1 MRVTGKLQ
9 REGIV
14 THIVADK
21 VEDLSNL
28 LDGLGGEEGF
38 QLTFG
43 PGDGVSNPGRDE
55 NYSPPKRFTSI
66 PSPRHPREQ
75 AKASF
80 PGSRDLH

>member
-21 VEDLSNL
+21 VEDFSEL

-43 PGDGVSNPGRDE
+43 SGDAVTNPGCDE
-55 NYSPPKRFTSI
+55 NYSPPKRLASI
-66 PSPRHPREQ
+66 SSPRHPGEQ
-75 AKASF
+75 AKVIF
-80 PGSRDLH
+80 PGSRDFH